1 MAHHFYF
8 PPGWDASPSLRS
20 LVPIYMPGW
29 RDTLKCFAHHRE
41 HNTMSQV
48 RAQTQT
54 APSGDEHTV
63 HEATKPPTTSDY
75 SLG

>member
-1 MAHHFYF
+1 
-8 PPGWDASPSLRS
+8 
-20 LVPIYMPGW
+20 MPGW

-54 APSGDEHTV
+54 APSGDEHTI